1 MKGEQAG
8 RLVEGSTTSR
18 ESSIFKNQSI
28 HIQALQ
34 YWLDALVL
42 GEGLLCAV
50 QT

>member
-8 RLVEGSTTSR
+8 RLVEGSTSR